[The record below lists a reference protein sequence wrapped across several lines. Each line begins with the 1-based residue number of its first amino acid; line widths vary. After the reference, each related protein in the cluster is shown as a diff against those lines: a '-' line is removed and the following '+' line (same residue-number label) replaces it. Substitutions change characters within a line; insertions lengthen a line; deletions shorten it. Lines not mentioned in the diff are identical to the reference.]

1 MSEHA
6 STASPLLLRD
16 LIRFL
21 DALAPP
27 AWQESYDNAGLQCGD
42 RAQPVTGATV
52 ALDCTE
58 AVVAEAVARG
68 HNVVIC
74 HHPVIFRAIKSLTG
88 RTQPERILLAAI
100 RAGVAI
106 YATHTNLD
114 HVAHGVNAEFARRLG
129 IRKPKILAPKAD
141 GALRHLVTF
150 VPLAAREAVLTALH
164 AAGAGQIGQ
173 YADCSFR
180 TEGLGRFR
188 PSTEAEP
195 FIGQAGGPLEE
206 VAEERLEVVFPAPAQ
221 SAVLAALRRAHPYE
235 EVAYYLTR
243 LENEHQEV
251 GAGMI
256 GELAEPMDAN
266 DFLQHLK
273 KALRLPLVKHTDAP
287 ADGRQIRRVAI
298 CGGSGSFLI
307 RQAISAGADAFV
319 TGDLKYHE
327 YFDADGRLLL
337 CDVGHYESE
346 VATGHLLRMALQ
358 REFPT
363 FAVQLT
369 EVVTNPVRYFV

>member
-1 MSEHA
+1 MRLA
-6 STASPLLLRD
+6 D
-16 LIRFL
+16 LVRFL

-42 RAQPVTGATV
+42 PAQEITGATI

-68 HNVVIC
+68 HNLVVC
-74 HHPVIFRAIKSLTG
+74 HHPVVFRPLKSLTG
-88 RTQPERILLAAI
+88 RTPPERILLAAI
-100 RAGVAI
+100 RADVAI

-129 IRKPKILAPKAD
+129 LRAPRILAPKAD
-141 GALRHLVTF
+141 GALRQLVAF
-150 VPLAAREAVLTALH
+150 VPSAAREPVLAALH

-173 YADCSFR
+173 YRECSFR
-180 TEGLGRFR
+180 SAGYGRFR
-188 PSTEAEP
+188 PTATANP
-195 FIGQAGGPLEE
+195 VVGQAGGPCEE
-206 VAEERLEVVFPAPAQ
+206 VAEERLEVIFPAPAQ
-221 SAVLAALRRAHPYE
+221 RAVLAALRHAHPYE
-235 EVAYYLTR
+235 EIAYAVTR
-243 LENEHQEV
+243 LENELAEV

-256 GELAEPMDAN
+256 GELPTPLPPAE
-266 DFLQHLK
+266 FLAHLRT
-273 KALRLPLVKHTDAP
+273 ALDLPLVKHTALP
-287 ADGRQIRRVAI
+287 ADGRLIARVAL
-298 CGGSGSFLI
+298 CGGAGAFLI
-307 RQAISAGADAFV
+307 GAALGARADAFV

-346 VATGHLLRMALQ
+346 VATGELLRAALQ

-363 FAVQLT
+363 FAARLT
-369 EVVTNPVRYFV
+369 AVVTNPVCYYVG

>member
-1 MSEHA
+1 ML
-6 STASPLLLRD
+6 PLAHFT
-16 LIRFL
+16 RFL

-42 RAQPVTGATV
+42 PAQDITGVTI

-58 AVVAEAVARG
+58 AVVAEAIQRG
-68 HNVVIC
+68 HNLVVC
-74 HHPVIFRAIKSLTG
+74 HHPVVFKPLKSLTG
-88 RTQPERILLAAI
+88 RTEPERILLAAI

-129 IRKPKILAPKAD
+129 LRDPKILAPKAD
-141 GALRHLVTF
+141 GALRQLVTF
-150 VPLAAREAVLTALH
+150 VPPAARELVLAALH
-164 AAGAGQIGQ
+164 EAGAGQIGQ
-173 YADCSFR
+173 YAECSFR
-180 TEGLGRFR
+180 SEGLGRFR
-188 PSTEAEP
+188 PSTAANP
-195 FIGQAGGPLEE
+195 TIGQAGGAREE

-221 SAVLAALRRAHPYE
+221 AAVLAALRRAHPYE
-235 EVAYYLTR
+235 EVAYYLTK
-243 LENEHQEV
+243 LENEHPDV

-256 GELAEPMDAN
+256 GELPAALSSA
-266 DFLQHLK
+266 DFLAHLK
-273 KALRLPLVKHTDAP
+273 TALHLPLIKHTDPP
-287 ADGRQIRRVAI
+287 ADGRPIRRVAI
-298 CGGSGSFLI
+298 CGGAGAFLI
-307 RQAISAGADAFV
+307 DAARGAGADAFV

-327 YFDADGRLLL
+327 YFGADGRLLL

-346 VATGHLLRMALQ
+346 VATGELLRVALQ

-369 EVVTNPVRYFV
+369 SVVTNPVRYFT